1 MSNKRSIG
9 VLLFEGFELLDVFG
23 PLEMYGMAAD
33 HFDIRLVC
41 EHGGVIASRQGPKSI
56 VDCSFCDAQGF
67 DLLLVPGGPGTRHEV
82 GNQVLLDWLK
92 DQSQR
97 ATLVTSV
104 CTGSALLAKA
114 GVLDGVRATTN
125 KMAFD
130 WVTSQSSLVQWEK
143 QARWVEDG
151 KFFSSSGVS
160 AGIDMSLAVIA
171 QLLSPE
177 LADQVATFAEYEW
190 HRDPSWDPFAKLHGL
205 VDD

>member
-114 GVLDGVRATTN
+114 GVLDGVHATTN

-143 QARWVEDG
+143 QALGGRWKILQLVGSLGRDRHVLG
-151 KFFSSSGVS
+151 GDCPIGQPRAGRSGC
-160 AGIDMSLAVIA
+160 D
-171 QLLSPE
+171 
-177 LADQVATFAEYEW
+177 F
-190 HRDPSWDPFAKLHGL
+190 R
-205 VDD
+205 